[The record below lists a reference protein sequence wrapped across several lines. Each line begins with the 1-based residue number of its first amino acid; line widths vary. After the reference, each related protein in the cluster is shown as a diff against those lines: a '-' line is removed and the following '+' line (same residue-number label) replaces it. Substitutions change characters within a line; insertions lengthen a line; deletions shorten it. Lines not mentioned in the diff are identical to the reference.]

1 MKHRLKS
8 LLKDRSGSTV
18 IIIPFLVLG
27 VLILGTTMWEYSR
40 LNTVAQGSRD
50 AVQTAITQICTEQ
63 YDQLYNETGA
73 MASTWNGKDN
83 MAFIDQIAGFK
94 DDFEKMHTLMM
105 NYADFLKKSAKAYRE
120 TQQAIMD
127 QARKLV
133 N

>member
-1 MKHRLKS
+1 MAR
-8 LLKDRSGSTV
+8 
-18 IIIPFLVLG
+18 IIQVTPEQLETSAGKIEGLAG
-27 VLILGTTMWEYSR
+27 DYKT
-40 LNTVAQGSRD
+40 
-50 AVQTAITQICTEQ
+50 Q
-63 YDQLYNETGA
+63 YDQLYSETGA
-73 MASTWNGKDN
+73 MASTWQGKDN
-83 MAFIDQIAGFK
+83 LAFIDQISGFK